1 MQDKRNLKSTQ
12 ALKEKKTKIS
22 LPEVLLLIIILPMLI
37 RHSRDVDVNN
47 FLCTIIVFISF
58 ILN

>member
-1 MQDKRNLKSTQ
+1 MQDEKS
-12 ALKEKKTKIS
+12 KVNSSFKGKKTKIS

-37 RHSRDVDVNN
+37 RHSSDVDVNI

-58 ILN
+58 SLN

>member
-1 MQDKRNLKSTQ
+1 MQDEKS
-12 ALKEKKTKIS
+12 KVNSSFKGKKKKIS

-37 RHSRDVDVNN
+37 RHSSDVDVNI

-58 ILN
+58 SLY

>member
-12 ALKEKKTKIS
+12 ALKENFFFS

-37 RHSRDVDVNN
+37 RHSSNVDVNI
-47 FLCTIIVFISF
+47 FLYTIIVFISF
-58 ILN
+58 NLN